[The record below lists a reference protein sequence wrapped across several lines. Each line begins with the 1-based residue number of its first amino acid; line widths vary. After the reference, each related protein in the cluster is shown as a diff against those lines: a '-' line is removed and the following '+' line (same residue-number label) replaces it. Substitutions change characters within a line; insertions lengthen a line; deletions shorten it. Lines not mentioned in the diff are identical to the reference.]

1 MQLEVVVTW
10 RHQQLAPLLLLLLV
24 LLCSLLLLACVAPW
38 QTRHLCARARH
49 RHVRTAREGH
59 GLCVRCFR
67 RCCSCSLW
75 PGISREPQ
83 LHQVLSG
90 SCC

>member
-1 MQLEVVVTW
+1 MQLQVVVAR
-10 RHQQLAPLLLLLLV
+10 RHQQLAPLLLLV

-38 QTRHLCARARH
+38 QMRHLCARARH
-49 RHVRTAREGH
+49 RRVRAA
-59 GLCVRCFR
+59 LVMCALLFR

-75 PGISREPQ
+75 PGISRAPQ